1 MIQFIT
7 FLGNLLRGKDYFGDF
22 LKTIIIGFICY
33 ITGSIVILLKILA
46 FALEGIDGQGIAIIY
61 YMILMPIVLI
71 PIMGVYFFLLVVIR
85 FFFPQKTN

>member
-1 MIQFIT
+1 MFQFIT

-33 ITGSIVILLKILA
+33 VIGFIVILFNIMA
-46 FALEGIDGQGIAIIY
+46 FSSKGIDGQGIAIIY

-71 PIMGVYFFLLVVIR
+71 PIMGVYFFLLVVLR
-85 FFFPQKTN
+85 FVFSKN

>member
-1 MIQFIT
+1 MFQFIT
-7 FLGNLLRGKDYFGDF
+7 FLGKLLRGKDYLGDF

-33 ITGSIVILLKILA
+33 ITGLLVIILKIIA
-46 FALEGIDGQGIAIIY
+46 FDSKGIDGQGIAIIY

-85 FFFPQKTN
+85 FFSQKIN

>member
-7 FLGNLLRGKDYFGDF
+7 LLGNLLRGKDYFGDF

-33 ITGSIVILLKILA
+33 IIGFLIISIKIVA
-46 FALEGIDGQGIAIIY
+46 FAPKGFDGQGIAIIY

-71 PIMGVYFFLLVVIR
+71 PIMGVYFFLLFVIR